1 MNTCKPALTFANE
14 QDKAFAN
21 ELKHASK
28 QYLEQQQTHKYA
40 DGRFLAKLILLLT
53 LAIIFYVCCLQA
65 KTIIGYALYFAAFM
79 WTAMMLSMNSFHDA
93 SHGSVF
99 RKPAYN
105 RWLMAMVC
113 IPMGT
118 DPHYWTLR
126 HVHFHHTYP
135 NIDGYDLDTEPNPA
149 LRQTPFQ
156 NWSPQ
161 YQYQY
166 LYWPLVAAISLGY
179 LCWISDWLDRFGKT
193 PLATFS
199 YLKQRRYWLQFFLLK
214 FVHLGV
220 VFLIPLLALNDT
232 QIPWWQILV
241 VYLLVQAFVSCFLVI
256 TILGTHWADV
266 EFFYPATNN
275 KIPHSWQRHAFLTA
289 CDWQP
294 RPRWLN
300 HWLGGLDLHLTH
312 HLLPGYSNRHY
323 AALADIVAVLAE
335 KHSLPYRRISYTQL
349 FKLQQKFLKKMGQK
363 PALKNAHSAE

>member
-1 MNTCKPALTFANE
+1 MTHKKPALKFDTR
-14 QDKAFAN
+14 QDADFVR
-21 ELKHASK
+21 ELKQATAE
-28 QYLEQQQTHKYA
+28 YLQANKTHQYA
-40 DGRFLAKLILLLT
+40 DARFFTKLAFLLT
-53 LAIIFYVCCLQA
+53 LVIVFYTCALRA
-65 KTIIGYALYFAAFM
+65 DSLLGYTLCFAAFM

-99 RKPAYN
+99 RKPSHN
-105 RWLMAMVC
+105 RLLMAIVC

-118 DPHYWTLR
+118 DPHYWALR

-156 NWSPQ
+156 DWSPQ
-161 YQYQY
+161 YQYQH

-193 PLATFS
+193 PLARFS
-199 YLKQRRYWLQFFLLK
+199 YLNRPRYWIQFFFLK
-214 FVHLGV
+214 IMHLNV
-220 VFLIPLLALNDT
+220 AVLIPLVALHDT
-232 QIPWWQILV
+232 PVHWWQVVI
-241 VYLLVQAFVSCFLVI
+241 VYLLTQAFVSWFLVI

-266 EFFYPATNN
+266 EFFNPPEDNQ
-275 KIPHSWQRHAFLTA
+275 IPHSWQRHAFLTA

-300 HWLGGLDLHLTH
+300 NWLGGLDLHLTH

-323 AALADIVAVLAE
+323 AALADVVATLA
-335 KHSLPYRRISYTQL
+335 KKYNLPYRRISYTEL
-349 FKLQQKFLKKMGQK
+349 FKLQQKFLKEMGRK
-363 PALKNAHSAE
+363 PAHTHSN